1 MDISNGLTQP
11 LFRSAVVDDLEA
23 IAEMESREFS
33 PLAYPY
39 FVLRQLFDIHG
50 ALWVV
55 ADLAGAVG
63 GYALVAAGQTQDAW
77 LIGLAVS
84 SSHQGRGLGRS
95 LIERAVASCR
105 AADLDR
111 LFLTVRPSNTTATNL
126 YKASGFLG
134 VDFEEK
140 YFGVGEP
147 RELLVRRLAP
157 PAIRP
162 ASLRWHK
169 NEYLLPGE

>member
-1 MDISNGLTQP
+1 M
-11 LFRSAVVDDLEA
+11 DDLTA

-63 GYALVAAGQTQDAW
+63 GYALVAAGQTQEAW

-95 LIERAVASCR
+95 LIEQAVASCT
-105 AADLDR
+105 AADLDT
-111 LFLTVRPSNTTATNL
+111 LFLTVRPSNTSATNL
-126 YKASGFLG
+126 YKASGFRG
-134 VDFEEK
+134 IGYDEK

-157 PAIRP
+157 VASRP
-162 ASLRWHK
+162 TNLRWDK
-169 NEYLLPGE
+169 NEFLPPGE

>member
-1 MDISNGLTQP
+1 MDISNGLTEP
-11 LFRSAVVDDLEA
+11 LFRSAVFDDLPA
-23 IAEMESREFS
+23 IAELESREFS

-39 FVLRQLFDIHG
+39 FVLRQLFYSHG

-63 GYALVAAGQTQDAW
+63 GYVLVAAGQVQDAW

-95 LIERAVASCR
+95 LIERAVTRCR
-105 AADLDR
+105 AADLNT
-111 LFLTVRPSNTTATNL
+111 LLTVRPSNASATNL
-126 YKASGFLG
+126 YKTSGFREVG
-134 VDFEEK
+134 DEEK
-140 YFGVGEP
+140 YFGVDEP

-157 PAIRP
+157 LPVLQ
-162 ASLRWHK
+162 ASPRWQK
-169 NEYLLPGE
+169 TEYLLPGD